1 MTRDMTRN
9 PAIGTTR
16 DTTDAPP
23 SGITRYARG
32 FWVVAIAFTIGMAF
46 STVPTPLYG
55 LYQRRD
61 GFSTAV
67 ITVIFA
73 CYAVGVLISLFF
85 AGHVSDWLG
94 RRRMLVAGLLVES
107 VSAVMFLVWTSLPGL
122 LAARIVCGV
131 GVGLITAT
139 ATAHLGELQGVAR
152 PDEGRTRSDMVATA
166 ANLGGLS
173 LGPLIA
179 GVLAQFVLRPLEVPY
194 WVFLIAMLAAVA
206 SIFVVPE
213 TVTRQHRPYRPQ
225 RISVPQDARSEY
237 FGAAAAAFVAFGL
250 MGLFTGLS
258 ASFVGGTMH
267 QTSHLMAGLP
277 AFLVFFC
284 AAVGQIV
291 LGRHPSPVLFR
302 VGFPLLVSGLA
313 VTTVAVWIPSL
324 PLFLVGGAVA
334 GAAVGLIFKGAMSS
348 AAALAAP
355 GARGEAAA
363 GIFLAAYIGLTIPV
377 VLVGIATQ
385 FISLPAAMTGFA
397 VVVVLACVALSFRL
411 FTA

>member
-1 MTRDMTRN
+1 MTRDV
-9 PAIGTTR
+9 TR
-16 DTTDAPP
+16 DPDSKSTSDMTDAPP
-23 SGITRYARG
+23 GGVTRYARG
-32 FWVVAIAFTIGMAF
+32 FWVIAVAFTIGMAF

-61 GFSTAV
+61 GFSTAL

-107 VSAVMFLVWTSLPGL
+107 VSAVMFLTWSSLPAL
-122 LAARIVCGV
+122 LVARVICGI

-139 ATAHLGELQGVAR
+139 ATAHLGELQSVAR
-152 PDEGRTRSDMVATA
+152 PGGGRTRSDMVATA

-179 GVLAQFVLRPLEVPY
+179 GVLAQFVLQPLEVPY

-213 TVTRQHRPYRPQ
+213 TVPRQQRPHRPQ
-225 RISVPQDARSEY
+225 RISVPQDARPEY

-258 ASFVGGTMH
+258 ASFVAGTMH

-284 AAVGQIV
+284 AAVGQII
-291 LGRHPSPVLFR
+291 LGRHASPVLFR
-302 VGFPLLVSGLA
+302 VGLPVLVAELA
-313 VTTVAVWIPSL
+313 VTTAAVWVPSL
-324 PLFLVGGAVA
+324 PLFLIGGAVA
-334 GAAVGLIFKGAMSS
+334 GTAVGLIFKGAMSS

-377 VLVGIATQ
+377 VLVGVATQ
-385 FISLPAAMTGFA
+385 FVSLPAAMTGFA
-397 VVVVLACVALSFRL
+397 VAVILACVALSFRL
-411 FTA
+411 LAA

>member
-1 MTRDMTRN
+1 MMAMNLTRTV
-9 PAIGTTR
+9 P
-16 DTTDAPP
+16 DA
-23 SGITRYARG
+23 RRHDLA
-32 FWVVAIAFTIGMAF
+32 FWSVAFAFLAVMAF
-46 STVPTPLYG
+46 STVPSPLYG
-55 LYQRRD
+55 LYQQRD
-61 GFSTAV
+61 GFSTAM

-85 AGHVSDWLG
+85 AGHVSDWMG
-94 RRRMLVAGLLVES
+94 RRRLVVAGLVAES
-107 VSAVMFLVWTSLPGL
+107 VSAVMFLIWTSLPGL
-122 LAARIVCGV
+122 LAARVVCGI

-139 ATAHLGELQGVAR
+139 ATAHLGELQTVAR
-152 PDEGRTRSDMVATA
+152 PGEGRSRSDMVATA

-179 GVLAQFVLRPLEVPY
+179 GILAQFVPRPLQVPY
-194 WVFLIAMLAAVA
+194 WLFLVAMLSAVA
-206 SIFVVPE
+206 GIQMVPE
-213 TVTRQHRPYRPQ
+213 TVRRHHRPYRPQ
-225 RISVPQDARSEY
+225 RISVPRGARPEY
-237 FGAAAAAFVAFGL
+237 FRAAAAAFVAFAL

-258 ASFVGGTMH
+258 ASFVAGAMH

-284 AAVGQIV
+284 AAVGQII

-302 VGFPLLVSGLA
+302 IGLPSLVVGLA
-313 VTTVAVWIPSL
+313 LTTLAVWLPSL
-324 PLFLVGGAVA
+324 LLFLLGGAVA
-334 GAAVGLIFKGAMSS
+334 GAGVGLIFKGAMSS

-355 GARGEAAA
+355 EARGEAAA

-397 VVVVLACVALSFRL
+397 VAVILACVVLSFPL
-411 FTA
+411 FAASPAVRN

>member
-1 MTRDMTRN
+1 MASNRT
-9 PAIGTTR
+9 IGTTR
-16 DTTDAPP
+16 GTTA

-122 LAARIVCGV
+122 LAARVVCGV

-194 WVFLIAMLAAVA
+194 WVFLVAMLMAVA
-206 SIFVVPE
+206 GIFVVPE

-237 FGAAAAAFVAFGL
+237 FGAAAAAFVAFAL

-258 ASFVGGTMH
+258 ASFVAGTMH

-291 LGRHPSPVLFR
+291 FGRHPSPVLFR
-302 VGFPLLVSGLA
+302 IGLPLLVSGLT

-324 PLFLVGGAVA
+324 PLFLLGGAVA

-397 VVVVLACVALSFRL
+397 VAVILACVALSFRL